1 MEHLIH
7 RAAHY
12 NPTDLTQASL
22 RMIPVPALST
32 EWMTDA
38 NYRGADP
45 DVFFG
50 AMTAEARQP
59 GGGILTRRA
68 AIEFC
73 EDRLLDAMP
82 AIAYSDWPSRQDLPP
97 SSRAAPS
104 SA

>member
-38 NYRGADP
+38 NCQGADP

-50 AMTAEARQP
+50 AMTAEARQL

-73 EDRLLDAMP
+73 EDCPVRRECLEYALEAGEE
-82 AIAYSDWPSRQDLPP
+82 
-97 SSRAAPS
+97 
-104 SA
+104 